1 MYAVIKIGDRDVP
14 MLCMASSD
22 IYYRQIFHEDAIKL
36 QTRENVDTADQI
48 NFITRMA
55 FVMAKYAELKERKE
69 MMKLNED
76 AFLDWLDQFDRADF
90 YAAFES
96 ILRLYE
102 GQSVTAS
109 DAKKNSGEPSDK

>member
-1 MYAVIKIGDRDVP
+1 MYGVIKIGDKDVP

-36 QTRENVDTADQI
+36 QTKEGTDTGDQI
-48 NFITRMA
+48 NFLIRMA
-55 FVMAKYAELKERKE
+55 FVMAKYAELKDRKA
-69 MMKLNED
+69 MLKLNED
-76 AFLDWLDQFDRADF
+76 AFLEWLDQFERGAF
-90 YAAFES
+90 YAAFEK
-96 ILRLYE
+96 ILKLYE

>member
-1 MYAVIKIGDRDVP
+1 MYAVIKIGGKDVP

-22 IYYRQIFHEDAIKL
+22 IFYRQIFHEDAIKL
-36 QTRENVDTADQI
+36 QTRENLDTGDQI
-48 NFITRMA
+48 NFVTRMA
-55 FVMAKYAELKERKE
+55 FVMAKYAELKDPKE
-69 MMKLNED
+69 MKKLNED
-76 AFLDWLDQFDRADF
+76 AFLDWLDQFDRGEF

-102 GQSVTAS
+102 GQTVTAA